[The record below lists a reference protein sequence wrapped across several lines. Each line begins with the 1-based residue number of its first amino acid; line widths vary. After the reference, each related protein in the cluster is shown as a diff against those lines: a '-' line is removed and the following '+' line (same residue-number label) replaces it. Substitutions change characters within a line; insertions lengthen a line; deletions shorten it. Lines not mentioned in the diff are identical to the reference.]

1 MFTIEDAQTLS
12 HESTM
17 QRSCILLA
25 LVAAASAFT
34 APAMTGR
41 MQLRSSK
48 AGQCCGDVYA
58 LARTTLESVLRRTC
72 SRSEPLRPRRGQST
86 AMGKIKHCNGAWRIA
101 DER

>member
-1 MFTIEDAQTLS
+1 
-12 HESTM
+12 M

-48 AGQCCGDVYA
+48 AGQCYGDVHA
-58 LARTTLESVLRRTC
+58 PARTMLESVLRAARGH
-72 SRSEPLRPRRGQST
+72 EPLRPRRGQST
-86 AMGKIKHCNGAWRIA
+86 AMGKIEHCDGAWRIE